1 MSRKKKWKA
10 SYDSGRKFRKDWEE
24 QFTWKTA
31 RSREKE
37 GELTK
42 ENKEMDL
49 HISVFVAIHTVDHFG
64 QVVRKHGEVS
74 SLGKLK
80 LGRTKCSALIK
91 KVIAPTLKEELK
103 ENIHGKRA
111 TDKMFQLFTTDIMY
125 STKETPSGA
134 SNSTTERDDDGGD
147 WLEMSEAQ
155 EDVGHAHT
163 FF

>member
-1 MSRKKKWKA
+1 MDA
-10 SYDSGRKFRKDWEE
+10 HV
-24 QFTWKTA
+24 QKTA

-37 GELTK
+37 GELIK

-64 QVVRKHGEVS
+64 QVERKHGEVS

-103 ENIHGKRA
+103 ENIHGKQYVVMIDEP
-111 TDKMFQLFTTDIMY
+111 TDVSIQKLLCITISYVCEFNMLFLDCFQF
-125 STKETPSGA
+125 
-134 SNSTTERDDDGGD
+134 
-147 WLEMSEAQ
+147 
-155 EDVGHAHT
+155 
-163 FF
+163 